1 MIGVDYAI
9 LGILLISSFISLVR
23 GFVKEALSLVG
34 WIMAFWISLSFAVPL
49 SRLLEAS
56 MEDPTLRLILAF
68 VVLFILTLIVSAV
81 VNFFASRLVQRT
93 GLTGTDRFLGVLFG
107 FLRGAL
113 LVSVLVLLAGLTTL
127 PKEAWWDDS
136 FLLFRFQ
143 AIAMWIRELL
153 PADVDMFIPH
163 QANMRIMKK
172 VAERLEIPTER
183 VYINIERY
191 GNTSSASIPLALDE
205 ANRSGRLKKGDLV
218 LLDAFGGGFTWG
230 AVMIRW

>member
-23 GFVKEALSLVG
+23 GFVKEALSLAG
-34 WIMAFWISLSFAVPL
+34 WILAFWISLSFAVPL
-49 SRLLEAS
+49 SKLLEAS

-68 VVLFILTLIVSAV
+68 VALFVLTLVVSAV
-81 VNFFASRLVQRT
+81 INFFASRLVQRT
-93 GLTGTDRFLGVLFG
+93 GLTGTDRFLGVIFG
-107 FLRGAL
+107 FLRGGL

-153 PADVDMFIPH
+153 PADV
-163 QANMRIMKK
+163 A
-172 VAERLEIPTER
+172 
-183 VYINIERY
+183 
-191 GNTSSASIPLALDE
+191 ASF
-205 ANRSGRLKKGDLV
+205 N
-218 LLDAFGGGFTWG
+218 F
-230 AVMIRW
+230 

>member
-49 SRLLEAS
+49 SKLLATS
-56 MEDPTLRLILAF
+56 MDDPTLRLIVAF
-68 VVLFILTLIVSAV
+68 AVLFILTLIVSAV
-81 VNFFASRLVQRT
+81 INFFASRLVQRT
-93 GLTGTDRFLGVLFG
+93 GLTGTDRFLGVIFG

-113 LVSVLVLLAGLTTL
+113 LVSVLVLLAGLTSL
-127 PKEAWWDDS
+127 PKESWWDDS

-153 PADVDMFIPH
+153 PADV
-163 QANMRIMKK
+163 A
-172 VAERLEIPTER
+172 
-183 VYINIERY
+183 
-191 GNTSSASIPLALDE
+191 ASF
-205 ANRSGRLKKGDLV
+205 N
-218 LLDAFGGGFTWG
+218 F
-230 AVMIRW
+230 

>member
-23 GFVKEALSLVG
+23 GFVKEALSLAG
-34 WIMAFWISLSFAVPL
+34 WILAFWISLSFAVPL
-49 SRLLEAS
+49 SKLLAAS

-68 VVLFILTLIVSAV
+68 VALFILTLIVSAV
-81 VNFFASRLVQRT
+81 INFFASRLVQRT
-93 GLTGTDRFLGVLFG
+93 GLTGTDRFLGVIFG

-127 PKEAWWDDS
+127 PKEPWWDDS

-153 PADVDMFIPH
+153 PADV
-163 QANMRIMKK
+163 A
-172 VAERLEIPTER
+172 
-183 VYINIERY
+183 
-191 GNTSSASIPLALDE
+191 ASF
-205 ANRSGRLKKGDLV
+205 N
-218 LLDAFGGGFTWG
+218 F
-230 AVMIRW
+230 

>member
-23 GFVKEALSLVG
+23 GFVKEALSLAG
-34 WIMAFWISLSFAVPL
+34 WILAFWISLSFAVPL
-49 SRLLEAS
+49 SKLLAAS

-68 VVLFILTLIVSAV
+68 GALFILTLIVSAV
-81 VNFFASRLVQRT
+81 INFFASRLVQRT
-93 GLTGTDRFLGVLFG
+93 GLTGTDRFLGVIFG

-127 PKEAWWDDS
+127 PKEPWWDDS

-153 PADVDMFIPH
+153 PADV
-163 QANMRIMKK
+163 A
-172 VAERLEIPTER
+172 
-183 VYINIERY
+183 
-191 GNTSSASIPLALDE
+191 ASF
-205 ANRSGRLKKGDLV
+205 N
-218 LLDAFGGGFTWG
+218 F
-230 AVMIRW
+230 

>member
-23 GFVKEALSLVG
+23 GFVKEALSLAG
-34 WIMAFWISLSFAVPL
+34 WILAFWISLSFAVPL
-49 SRLLEAS
+49 SKLLAAS

-68 VVLFILTLIVSAV
+68 VALFILTLIVSAV
-81 VNFFASRLVQRT
+81 INFFASRLVQRT
-93 GLTGTDRFLGVLFG
+93 GLTGTDRFLGVIFG

-127 PKEAWWDDS
+127 PREPWWDDS

-153 PADVDMFIPH
+153 PADV
-163 QANMRIMKK
+163 A
-172 VAERLEIPTER
+172 
-183 VYINIERY
+183 
-191 GNTSSASIPLALDE
+191 ASF
-205 ANRSGRLKKGDLV
+205 N
-218 LLDAFGGGFTWG
+218 F
-230 AVMIRW
+230 

>member
-23 GFVKEALSLVG
+23 GFVKEALSLAG
-34 WIMAFWISLSFAVPL
+34 WILAFWISLSFAVPL
-49 SRLLEAS
+49 SKLLAAS

-68 VVLFILTLIVSAV
+68 VALFILTLIVSAV
-81 VNFFASRLVQRT
+81 INFFASRLVQRT
-93 GLTGTDRFLGVLFG
+93 GLTGTDRFLGVIFG

-127 PKEAWWDDS
+127 PKEPWGDDS

-153 PADVDMFIPH
+153 PADV
-163 QANMRIMKK
+163 A
-172 VAERLEIPTER
+172 
-183 VYINIERY
+183 
-191 GNTSSASIPLALDE
+191 ASF
-205 ANRSGRLKKGDLV
+205 N
-218 LLDAFGGGFTWG
+218 F
-230 AVMIRW
+230 

>member
-34 WIMAFWISLSFAVPL
+34 WVLAFWVSLSFAVPL
-49 SRLLEAS
+49 SKLFEAS
-56 MEDPTLRLILAF
+56 SDDPTLRLIIAF
-68 VVLFILTLIVSAV
+68 VALFVLSLIVSAV

-93 GLTGTDRFLGVLFG
+93 GLTGTDRFLGVIFG

-127 PKEAWWDDS
+127 PKEDWWDDS

-143 AIAMWIRELL
+143 AIAMWFRELL
-153 PADVDMFIPH
+153 PADV
-163 QANMRIMKK
+163 A
-172 VAERLEIPTER
+172 
-183 VYINIERY
+183 
-191 GNTSSASIPLALDE
+191 ASF
-205 ANRSGRLKKGDLV
+205 N
-218 LLDAFGGGFTWG
+218 F
-230 AVMIRW
+230 

>member
-23 GFVKEALSLVG
+23 GFVKEALSLAG
-34 WIMAFWISLSFAVPL
+34 WILAFWISLSFAVPL
-49 SRLLEAS
+49 SKLLAAS
-56 MEDPTLRLILAF
+56 MDDPTLRLILAF

-81 VNFFASRLVQRT
+81 INFFASRLVQRT
-93 GLTGTDRFLGVLFG
+93 GLTGTDRFLGVIFG

-127 PKEAWWDDS
+127 PKEPWWDDS

-153 PADVDMFIPH
+153 PADV
-163 QANMRIMKK
+163 A
-172 VAERLEIPTER
+172 
-183 VYINIERY
+183 
-191 GNTSSASIPLALDE
+191 ASF
-205 ANRSGRLKKGDLV
+205 N
-218 LLDAFGGGFTWG
+218 F
-230 AVMIRW
+230 

>member
-49 SRLLEAS
+49 SKLLAAS
-56 MEDPTLRLILAF
+56 MEDPTLRLIIAF
-68 VVLFILTLIVSAV
+68 IVLFILTLIVSAV
-81 VNFFASRLVQRT
+81 INFFASRLVQRT
-93 GLTGTDRFLGVLFG
+93 GLTGTDRFLGVIFG

-127 PKEAWWDDS
+127 PKEPWWDDS
-136 FLLFRFQ
+136 LMLFRFQ

-153 PADVDMFIPH
+153 PADVAARF
-163 QANMRIMKK
+163 N
-172 VAERLEIPTER
+172 
-183 VYINIERY
+183 
-191 GNTSSASIPLALDE
+191 
-205 ANRSGRLKKGDLV
+205 
-218 LLDAFGGGFTWG
+218 F
-230 AVMIRW
+230 